1 MPSPTARAEARAVR
15 FADTSPMKRSLA
27 AQLAA
32 VALML
37 LTVPSC
43 GPLEAIPVDQRE
55 GPADVMD
62 NDHDDY
68 PHDCLV
74 GDLCTPFP
82 MP

>member
-1 MPSPTARAEARAVR
+1 MR
-15 FADTSPMKRSLA
+15 RSLA
-27 AQLAA
+27 ARLAV
-32 VALML
+32 VAALVTL
-37 LTVPSC
+37 PSC
-43 GPLEAIPVDQRE
+43 GPLEAFPIEQRE
-55 GPADVMD
+55 GPADVVD